1 MEFLQNLFPQAPS
14 YLSGLLGEEQ
24 ALAAQRQAQ
33 QQGLLGL
40 GLGLLQAAAPAPVR
54 PSLGAGLAQ
63 GLAAGQQAYQNV
75 FQQRVQE
82 ADIAR
87 KIQEQRRQ
95 QEAQNLIR
103 QLAPVAASGGELD
116 QRAMSAL
123 AGLLPP
129 DQYAKFIGALETQQK
144 MLRGEAPE
152 YKEIGGKLVQI
163 NKRTGKTE
171 VVYEAGQV
179 PKLSD
184 IGTLYAAVNF
194 PGVPIEQLKP
204 DQLADI
210 LKFQQTPSPKDLAD
224 LQIKAETL
232 RAETNI
238 DLTGLIRGLAG
249 PMSPSVIRAAPV
261 QAPGVSPAVSPVA
274 APTAPPV
281 AGAPV
286 TPAAEPPQ
294 PTMIPA
300 VENPEIPLKFQTELK
315 LAQPKVI
322 SATRGAIRDLRDL
335 RDSVEKLRNHPGL
348 STATGMGGQVL
359 SAIPG
364 TQAANAL
371 ALLENL
377 KNRNFIAGI
386 VNLRQQSPTGSGVGS
401 LTEREGAR
409 FENLKAALSQAQTVD
424 QFREQLD
431 ILSRATNESIQ
442 ALYEG
447 YRLDYPRNRT
457 IEDDVAKSIISPQAT
472 PQKSLQQIF
481 GGK

>member
-1 MEFLQNLFPQAPS
+1 M
-14 YLSGLLGEEQ
+14 GE
-24 ALAAQRQAQ
+24 
-33 QQGLLGL
+33 
-40 GLGLLQAAAPAPVR
+40 
-54 PSLGAGLAQ
+54 S
-63 GLAAGQQAYQNV
+63 
-75 FQQRVQE
+75 
-82 ADIAR
+82 
-87 KIQEQRRQ
+87 
-95 QEAQNLIR
+95 
-103 QLAPVAASGGELD
+103 
-116 QRAMSAL
+116 
-123 AGLLPP
+123 
-129 DQYAKFIGALETQQK
+129 
-144 MLRGEAPE
+144 PE

-194 PGVPIEQLKP
+194 PGVPVEQLKP
-204 DQLADI
+204 NQLADI

-224 LQIKAETL
+224 LSIKAETL
-232 RAETNI
+232 RAETGI
-238 DLTGLIRGLAG
+238 DLTGVIRGLAG
-249 PMSPSVIRAAPV
+249 PMSPSVIGAAPA

-281 AGAPV
+281 AGAPAV
-286 TPAAEPPQ
+286 EPPQ

-315 LAQPKVI
+315 LAQPKVV

-348 STATGMGGQVL
+348 SAATGMGGQVL